1 MTDYIHL
8 SGTTPYDE
16 RCAQVGSD
24 NYMKLARMEAHA
36 YIRQLTRSFGANPAG
51 TKLLL
56 AHNPH
61 DFGTYIDIRFFYDDE
76 DESHLAYMALVE
88 RGCAEWDTTGLAEL
102 NAYGYRLE
110 TDCEETEAEHSAASC
125 EDTYLLDNGPTGHGD
140 VCMSDADPG
149 L

>member
-24 NYMKLARMEAHA
+24 NYMILARMEAHA

-51 TKLLL
+51 TKLIL

-76 DESHLAYMALVE
+76 DKHQISYMALVE
-88 RGCAEWDTTGLAEL
+88 CGCAEWDGTALAEL
-102 NAYGYRLE
+102 KQGGYRLE
-110 TDCEETEAEHSAASC
+110 LDQPEDEESNDDWKDGYAYE
-125 EDTYLLDNGPTGHGD
+125 NGHTGHGD
-140 VCMSDADPG
+140 ICMSDADPG